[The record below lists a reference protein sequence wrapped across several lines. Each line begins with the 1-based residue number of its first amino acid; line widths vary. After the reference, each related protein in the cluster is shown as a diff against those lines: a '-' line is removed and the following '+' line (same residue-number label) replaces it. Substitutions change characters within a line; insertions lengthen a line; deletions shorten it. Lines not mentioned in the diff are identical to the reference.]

1 MKGALIC
8 LLLFGL
14 VSAVYSQKD
23 YQIQPVDFTK
33 VHFMDNFW
41 KPRIEINRTVSIPT
55 AFGKCEETGRMDNF
69 AIAGKL
75 KKGEHKGDFPFDD
88 TDVYKIIEGASYSL
102 AVKYDAKLDRYVDSL
117 VYLISAAQEIDG
129 YLYTC
134 RTNNAQRLFRWMGK
148 ERWER
153 LNSHELYDLGH
164 LYEAAVAHY
173 KSTGKRTLLHV
184 AIKSADLICKV
195 FGPNPGQKRVPSGHP
210 IVEMALVKLYRVTN
224 DEKYLNLARFF
235 LDETGYGRD
244 GHQLS
249 EYSQDHKPIK
259 DQDEIVGH
267 AVRAGYLYSGVTD
280 IAAITGNEEYKKA
293 ALRVW
298 DNLATKK
305 LYITGGM
312 GSRPQ
317 GEGFGPN
324 YELPDHTAYCETCAS
339 IANVYWSYR
348 MFLLTG
354 DAKYIDV
361 VERAL
366 YNGVISGVSLSG
378 DRYFYDNPLA
388 SIGQHERAPWFGCAC
403 CPGNITRF
411 MASVPGYVYAVKGD
425 DVFVNLYAAGEAEV
439 KTASGEFKITQE
451 TNYPWDGKIK
461 IKLSG
466 LNGKSA
472 GIKLRIPGWA
482 VENVVP
488 GNLYSFEEKA
498 KEKVSLMMNGKEVQL
513 KIQDG
518 YALLPGNC
526 KEGDEIILNLPMP
539 VRKVIANE
547 KAEYLRD
554 KVALQRGPIVYCL
567 EGIDQND
574 KHVFNFYAPQLKNL
588 SANFESSLLGGVVT
602 ITGKGK
608 ALKGT
613 GKYSDPSFK
622 AIPYYA
628 WNNRGAGEM
637 TVWMPEEKSLAVPVA
652 KETLASKAKCQY
664 SSDPIPGLN
673 DQFEPANSGDISKPY
688 FYWWSK
694 KGTEEWVEYEFPK
707 EEEVSQVQVYWV
719 EFEHYDGSYKAPE
732 KWEVEYFINGEWKP
746 VKNNSEYKTEL
757 DKYNKV
763 NFEKVKTT
771 KLRLK
776 AKLQKGYSGGIH
788 EWRVS

>member
-1 MKGALIC
+1 MKEVLIC
-8 LLLFGL
+8 LLFFGL

-23 YQIQPVDFTK
+23 YQIKPVDFTK
-33 VHFMDNFW
+33 VHFTDNFW
-41 KPRIEINRTVSIPT
+41 KPRIETNRTVSIPT

-69 AIAGKL
+69 AIAGNL

-102 AVKYDAKLDRYVDSL
+102 AVKYDAKLDKYVDSL
-117 VYLISAAQEIDG
+117 IYLISSAQEIDG

-134 RTNNAQRLFRWMGK
+134 RTNNAKKLFGWMGK

-210 IVEMALVKLYRVTN
+210 IVEMALAKLYRVTN
-224 DEKYLNLARFF
+224 DERYLNLAKFF

-244 GHQLS
+244 GHKLS

-259 DQDEIVGH
+259 EQDEIVGH

-280 IAAITGNEEYKKA
+280 VAAITGNEDYRNA
-293 ALRVW
+293 AIRVW
-298 DNLATKK
+298 DNLANKK
-305 LYITGGM
+305 LYVTGGM
-312 GSRPQ
+312 GSRAQ

-324 YELPDHTAYCETCAS
+324 YELPDHTDYCETCAS

-354 DAKYIDV
+354 EAKYIDV
-361 VERAL
+361 VEKAL

-388 SIGQHERAPWFGCAC
+388 SAGQHERAPWFGCAC

-425 DVFVNLYAAGEAEV
+425 DVYINLYAAGEADV
-439 KTASGEFKITQE
+439 KTASGEFKIIQE
-451 TNYPWDGKIK
+451 TNYPWDGKIVFK
-461 IKLSG
+461 FSG
-466 LNGKSA
+466 LNGKSTNV
-472 GIKLRIPGWA
+472 KLRIPGWA
-482 VENVVP
+482 V
-488 GNLYSFEEKA
+488 GNAASGDLYSFAEKT
-498 KEKVSLMMNGKEVQL
+498 KEHVTLMVNGKETEL
-513 KIQDG
+513 KIKDG
-518 YALLPGNC
+518 YAELPGGC

-547 KAEYLRD
+547 NAEYLRG
-554 KVALQRGPIVYCL
+554 KAALQRGPIVYCL

-574 KHVFNFYAPQLKNL
+574 KHVFNLYSPQLKNL
-588 SANFESSLLGGVVT
+588 TASFENNFLGGVVT
-602 ITGKGK
+602 LSGKGK

-613 GKYSDPSFK
+613 DKYSNPAFK

-637 TVWMPEEKSLAVPVA
+637 TVWIPEEKDLAVPVP
-652 KETLASKAKCQY
+652 KETLASKSKCTS

-673 DQFEPANSGDISKPY
+673 DQFEPVNSSDISKPY

-694 KGTEEWVEYEFPK
+694 KGSNEWVEYEFPK
-707 EEEVSQVQVYWV
+707 EEEVSQVQVYWA
-719 EFEHYDGSYKAPE
+719 EFEHYDGSYKVPE
-732 KWEVEYFINGEWKP
+732 KWEVNYLVNGEWKP
-746 VKNNSEYKTEL
+746 VKNKTEYKTEL

-763 NFEKVKTT
+763 DFEKVKTT
-771 KLRLK
+771 KLRIK
-776 AKLQKGYSGGIH
+776 AKLQKGYSGGIL
-788 EWRVS
+788 EWKVS